1 MASPSYLDL
10 VLLFFLV
17 FSFCF
22 GIVRAEKY
30 GFSAIIGISEKC
42 AAAAAAVGVVA
53 SLWLLHSLV
62 VGTRFRSARVYI
74 LVGWLDLLDR

>member
-1 MASPSYLDL
+1 
-10 VLLFFLV
+10 LV

-42 AAAAAAVGVVA
+42 AAAAAAVGVGVVA